1 MKKNKLQSSYV
12 KKGTQPMKSP
22 NLVSLSS
29 SDNINNITFGDL
41 DILDANSTKLVAGQS
56 SSGISYEDIEG
67 HLFESFISKNINVG
81 DNYSEGVSITN
92 SEIRLATD
100 LDNYYDGTR
109 INNNSIR
116 IGSGFDQAE
125 IGVGGITVGTG
136 NSCALVGTGWMNL
149 GTNIVLGTGVI
160 QAENIYATDV
170 QATNSHFNGTV
181 NTNLIIASRGIQVGS
196 DISLGT
202 GIIEASGIKCD
213 GGLISA
219 RAVNAGVAQID
230 TAAFNLSIS
239 TTVQTDYITV
249 KDEGTGKLSV
259 KNANNIALEILRTSA
274 NSRVYMPLLGYTSNL
289 NYTSLH
295 ACGGIFVGDQDFS
308 AVENKYYPE
317 LSLHTHSGAWIH
329 NIFSRSNM
337 YRLSYAHKNNSDLS
351 CTITI
356 DTDGTIG
363 GDAKIANQQS
373 VTYQQLYNMRSN
385 QKLIPGRFYRIT
397 DYVTTTMQKDTRSAG
412 HQFDVIVRADSN
424 STLSETAWA
433 AKHSGDTYFQNAKL
447 EAWEL
452 KYNLDNMQWSQQAG
466 TYVTDKDNE
475 YTFRVI
481 GDIALS
487 GRAYKLLQGLGMY
500 VQDWSDYALMETV
513 AEGEQIICYYGDPE
527 DFDPE
532 EPEVVGIASGV
543 NVFAE
548 GGKGTITWMRDE
560 FGNECPYDFKN
571 VQFKRYMATDSVSG
585 REGLDGKYMVAD
597 VYAGPQGLSVQD
609 IEDFIW
615 AYTFS
620 SDSAGGEQTDYSLA
634 DEHLVFG
641 NVFRPYVDGLPNN
654 VMFGANNYNNS
665 FGLNCSYN
673 SLGSNCYCN
682 SFGDECYYNSC
693 GDSNR
698 NNSYSNVC
706 NMNSC
711 GSDHYGN
718 SWGYNCCW
726 NSLGNDCNCNSWGCY
741 CNNNSWGNY
750 VTQSTLFGNVSY
762 TQITTQN
769 VKNVQVMNGVAG
781 TSSSKLTLTFAAN
794 KTYTQVA
801 AMTTAGQ
808 LKIWNP
814 ADLVQ

>member
-1 MKKNKLQSSYV
+1 
-12 KKGTQPMKSP
+12 MKSP

-219 RAVNAGVAQID
+219 HAVNAGVAQID

-249 KDEGTGKLSV
+249 KDEGTGKLSI

-295 ACGGIFVGDQDFS
+295 ACGGIFVGDQYFS

-363 GDAKIANQQS
+363 GDAKIANQQD

-397 DYVTTTMQKDTRSAG
+397 DYVTTTMQKNTRSAE
-412 HQFDVIVRADSN
+412 HQFDVIVKADSN
-424 STLSETAWA
+424 NTLSETAWA

-452 KYNLDNMQWSQQAG
+452 KYNLDNVQWSQQVCTVIEDSGDSYTAFSIG
-466 TYVTDKDNE
+466 TVDIDGQTYILWDASEFEDDYDFTRMVSLTKEVGADMWIYYPATGEKSEYAQTSINAIIGE
-475 YTFRVI
+475 YT
-481 GDIALS
+481 DA
-487 GRAYKLLQGLGMY
+487 
-500 VQDWSDYALMETV
+500 
-513 AEGEQIICYYGDPE
+513 
-527 DFDPE
+527 
-532 EPEVVGIASGV
+532 
-543 NVFAE
+543 
-548 GGKGTITWMRDE
+548 GKGTITWMKDE
-560 FGNECPYDFKN
+560 WNNIAGYDFKN
-571 VQFKRYMATDSVSG
+571 IQQKRWKMTDELERDS
-585 REGLDGKYMVAD
+585 LNGKYLGVLH
-597 VYAGPQGLSVQD
+597 YTPAGLVIED
-609 IEDFIW
+609 EEDFIW
-615 AYTFS
+615 AYLYSVYDYTGSTQNTTDHSLSGRVHDMDTNFTVYDNNAFVWSTIDCDAYDCRFS
-620 SDSAGGEQTDYSLA
+620 GRVNMSSFS
-634 DEHLVFG
+634 EHVEHNSFSGRVESCSFSG
-641 NVFRPYVDGLPNN
+641 NVRQ
-654 VMFGANNYNNS
+654 NS
-665 FGLNCSYN
+665 FSGNMGQS
-673 SLGSNCYCN
+673 
-682 SFGDECYYNSC
+682 SFSGNVEGCLFSGNIYYNSFSGNISKSSFS
-693 GDSNR
+693 GDVENSSFSKSLQNSMITGTL
-698 NNSYSNVC
+698 NNSQIKASDGASGSIVC
-706 NMNSC
+706 L
-711 GSDHYGN
+711 YTL
-718 SWGYNCCW
+718 GYIN
-726 NSLGNDCNCNSWGCY
+726 
-741 CNNNSWGNY
+741 
-750 VTQSTLFGNVSY
+750 
-762 TQITTQN
+762 
-769 VKNVQVMNGVAG
+769 
-781 TSSSKLTLTFAAN
+781 N
-794 KTYTQVA
+794 KTITVPTNVYYPTYV